1 MTYYIEGTLYSARQ
15 ILSSRHI
22 WHWAL
27 RTQRHGKDTRRG
39 RGATFKHPLLLRH
52 PHQLWLHQ
60 GGKATHLLTTAP
72 ITTAGTTPMVLQVR
86 EVLVPKPRAGSSP
99 LNTWSLDVHL
109 HSREKGLKSLCLGK
123 YPGLTLRG
131 QQGWHCWERSRG
143 TQRKSGL
150 SLSQTP
156 A

>member
-1 MTYYIEGTLYSARQ
+1 MQLIGIIVQCTFTYSARQ
-15 ILSSRHI
+15 ILSSRRI

-27 RTQRHGKDTRRG
+27 RTQTHGKDTMRG
-39 RGATFKHPLLLRH
+39 RSAAFKHPLLFRH
-52 PHQLWLHQ
+52 PHQVWLHQ

-86 EVLVPKPRAGSSP
+86 EVLVPKPHAGPSA

-123 YPGLTLRG
+123 DPGLP
-131 QQGWHCWERSRG
+131 WEASRDG
-143 TQRKSGL
+143 TAGKEADEHNGKMV
-150 SLSQTP
+150 
-156 A
+156 